1 MPRLLDYPS
10 QCAELEKMVRLERRP
25 PATSGPAPLAAPSSA
40 HTCLVCGA
48 SPARAC
54 LGCDGVAYCGDEH
67 RALDRRWHG
76 PVCPALRRIADD
88 LAFLAEH
95 PRERLEAILLA
106 RARRSAVVPAG
117 WDDWLGPDLSPALR
131 RCLSDLATRPLTLA
145 HILTLL
151 SEHVPMTTSGPLS
164 VHVIAAAQRERDV
177 SPALWRGLEPLFP
190 GRRFAITLVGP
201 ELTAGDL
208 GPAVRAVP
216 GLYRRALWTEL
227 GRPDLVIGYD
237 CGLLLYPSWKPT
249 MHELRGS
256 GVPFAIT
263 SYRGWEAA
271 GEARVLRAIGAE
283 PLLPPAPNPFASL
296 SARRSTTIANDLACD
311 NAFFSAWR

>member
-10 QCAELEKMVRLERRP
+10 QCAELEKMARLESPP
-25 PATSGPAPLAAPSSA
+25 PATFEPASLAAPSSA
-40 HTCLVCGA
+40 ATCLVCGA

-54 LGCDGVAYCGDEH
+54 LGCDGVAYCGDPH
-67 RALDRRWHG
+67 RRLDLRWHA
-76 PVCPALRRIADD
+76 PVCPELRRIADD
-88 LAFLAEH
+88 LACFAEH
-95 PRERLEAILLA
+95 SREQLEAGLLA
-106 RARRSAVVPAG
+106 RARRSAAVPTG

-145 HILTLL
+145 HVLTLL
-151 SEHVPMTTSGPLS
+151 SEHVPKATSGTTA

-177 SPALWRGLEPLFP
+177 SPALWLELERLFP
-190 GRRFAITLVGP
+190 GRRFAITLIGP
-201 ELTAGDL
+201 ELAAGDL
-208 GPAVRAVP
+208 GPAVRVVP
-216 GLYRRALWTEL
+216 GLYRRALWAEL

-237 CGLLLYPSWKPT
+237 CGLLLYPSWKST
-249 MHELRGS
+249 MHDLRGS

-271 GEARVLRAIGAE
+271 GEARVLRAIGAV

-296 SARRSTTIANDLACD
+296 SARRSTTIANDLARD
-311 NAFFSAWR
+311 NAFLSAWR